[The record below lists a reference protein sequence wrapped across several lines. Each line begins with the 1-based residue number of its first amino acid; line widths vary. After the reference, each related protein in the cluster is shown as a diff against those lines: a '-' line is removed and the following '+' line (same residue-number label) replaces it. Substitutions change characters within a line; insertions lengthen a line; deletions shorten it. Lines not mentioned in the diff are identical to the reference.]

1 MKEEGEHSLSE
12 LGPKSLSIGWR
23 LSLHVAGMGVILCLT
38 LVLSLLP
45 FQYGRVEQDAITEAR
60 ILAEAISAIYQRLGD
75 NEPLDHA
82 RRLLLQVA
90 RTHHI
95 SLVNVN
101 DKQGIVRYSTDSRE
115 LGLQYAI
122 RYGVLRDEN
131 VLTVTHVVPESD
143 SGIGSVLVVIDRDLM
158 LSDTNRLFAQV
169 ALSLCA
175 VIFILS
181 FLVKGLVDR
190 LVGARLA
197 RLLLFMEN
205 AEKGS
210 FLTRA
215 EIDRNDEIGRVT
227 AGFNQLLG
235 VITRIEA
242 RHLEEELHLVDT
254 EMQKS
259 MRIKLEETLYQLER
273 SNERLKRKVQAQ
285 ELLMEA
291 AHRLGGTLE
300 KESVVKRLMEL
311 IQEKLTWPDCA
322 VFLVSNNHEKL
333 NLELADYVGFSHD
346 ALTPGSRILFGEG
359 VTGIVAQTGSPL
371 IIGNLL
377 REKNLKLWEWQDH
390 PLRKE
395 EIPQQGSLMAVP
407 MIHKGRVMGVFVFIN
422 HETNSFDSDD
432 VTLIS
437 ALGAQTA
444 LALVNAKLYETT
456 LELATSD
463 PLTGVMNRRAMVR
476 QIEYELARAQR
487 FGTAMALLLVD
498 VDHFKA
504 YNDRMGHVLG
514 DEALKAI
521 AKVLKDNIRKVDSI
535 ARFGG
540 EEFCVILPQV
550 NERNVLEVANKLCQA
565 IRTIR
570 LRGVEKQDL
579 GHLSVS
585 IGVTIVKSDTH
596 DLENEEALTNII
608 AAADQALYD
617 AKRLGR
623 DRVIINNISG
633 ALYE

>member
-1 MKEEGEHSLSE
+1 MEHEDENIARPNS
-12 LGPKSLSIGWR
+12 GRKSLSIGWR
-23 LSLHVAGMGVILCLT
+23 LSLHVAGIGIILCLT
-38 LVLSLLP
+38 VVLSLLP

-60 ILAEAISAIYQRLGD
+60 ILAEAVSAIYQRLGD

-101 DKQGIVRYSTDSRE
+101 DKLGFVRYSTDSQE
-115 LGLQYAI
+115 LGKHYAI

-158 LSDTNRLFAQV
+158 LADTNRLFAQV
-169 ALSLCA
+169 AISLCA

-181 FLVKGLVDR
+181 FLVKGLADR
-190 LVGARLA
+190 LVSARLA
-197 RLLLFMEN
+197 RLLHFMEN
-205 AEKGS
+205 AEKGA
-210 FLTRA
+210 FLIRA
-215 EIDRNDEIGRVT
+215 DVDRNDEIGQVT

-242 RHLEEELHLVDT
+242 RHLEKELHLVDA
-254 EMQKS
+254 EVQKG
-259 MRIKLEETLYQLER
+259 MRIKLEETLFQLER
-273 SNERLKRKVQAQ
+273 SNERLNRKVQAQ

-300 KESVVKRLMEL
+300 KEAVVKRLMEL
-311 IQEKLTWPDCA
+311 IEEKLGWAECA
-322 VFLVSNNHEKL
+322 VFLMEGNHHERPA
-333 NLELADYVGFSHD
+333 LELAASLG
-346 ALTPGSRILFGEG
+346 LTPELIAPHARILCGEG
-359 VTGIVAQTGSPL
+359 VAGIVAQTGSPV
-371 IIGNLL
+371 IIGNL
-377 REKNLKLWEWQDH
+377 EKERNLKLWESVDRSVQSEAI
-390 PLRKE
+390 LRT
-395 EIPQQGSLMAVP
+395 GSLMAVP
-407 MIHKGRVMGVFVFIN
+407 MIHKGRVMGVFLFTN
-422 HETNSFDSDD
+422 SELNSFDADD

-487 FGTAMALLLVD
+487 FNTAMALLLVD

-504 YNDRMGHVLG
+504 YNDHMGHVLG
-514 DEALKAI
+514 DEALKGI
-521 AKVLKDNIRKVDSI
+521 AQVLKDNIRKVDSL

-540 EEFCVILPQV
+540 EEFCVILPQA
-550 NERNVLEVANKLCQA
+550 NERAVQEVAQKLCQA
-565 IRTIR
+565 VRGLK
-570 LRGVEKQDL
+570 LRGVEKQAL

-585 IGVTIVKSDTH
+585 IGVTIVNGGAQGLDAEHAVT
-596 DLENEEALTNII
+596 DII

-623 DRVIINNISG
+623 DRFIINPSSWS
-633 ALYE
+633 